1 MKKLKTNKLT
11 LDRETLAPL
20 QGSELDHV
28 AGGVGPSVSG
38 LTTILTR
45 VSCLSCTIVCAG
57 K

>member
-1 MKKLKTNKLT
+1 MKKHKTNKLV

-20 QGSELDHV
+20 QSHVLDEV
-28 AGGVGPSVSG
+28 AGGASVSG

-45 VSCLSCTIVCAG
+45 VSCISCTVVCVG

>member
-1 MKKLKTNKLT
+1 MKKLKTNKLS

-20 QGSELDHV
+20 QSDVLDGV
-28 AGGVGPSVSG
+28 NGGVSVSG

-45 VSCLSCTIVCAG
+45 VSCISCTVVCVG